1 MACTLEKIE
10 HLERRWNEGS
20 STPWRMVSF
29 SRKWLKKQMNR
40 FIRRQNKK
48 IEEDDR
54 GYKQGRK
61 MYKGWEY

>member
-10 HLERRWNEGS
+10 HLERRWNERSGY
-20 STPWRMVSF
+20 PWKMVSH
-29 SRKWLKKQMNR
+29 SRRWLKSQMNR
-40 FIRRQNKK
+40 FIRRQGKK
-48 IEEDDR
+48 ITEDDR